1 MHGIYRD
8 YINEIQDI
16 RVALRILTDS
26 LLKAVLEPGP
36 LRYS

>member
-8 YINEIQDI
+8 YIKGIPD
-16 RVALRILTDS
+16 RRTALRILTDS
-26 LLKAVLEPGP
+26 LLKAVLESGP